1 MTTTTTDTSAGR
13 LGVVTANVVSLRKEP
28 DGDTELITQAQIG
41 QTIKIEESKE
51 NWFYI
56 QMWDTYRGW
65 IPSYGVKI
73 LDGQSK
79 PYGSTGIVAVI
90 QDLWVN
96 VYEQASKSSTIVTKA
111 TIWAALEVADSEG
124 EWIELHLPSGKIGFI
139 EKTKAKLVNR
149 AHALTIEPPVPG
161 ELIKTAKR
169 FVGVPYLWGGTSP
182 FGIDC
187 SGFVQLVHR
196 INGQSLLRDA
206 GIQAGDPRCEPVM
219 RQNVSTGD
227 LVFFSGSQGKDP
239 DIPAITHIGLA
250 IDNDWFIHSGG
261 QGGVQITRFD
271 DPNSRYYH
279 NYWGARRMKFETLE
293 IAGAAKG

>member
-1 MTTTTTDTSAGR
+1 MPTTEDFAGK
-13 LGVVTANVVSLRKEP
+13 LGVVTANVLSLRKEP
-28 DGDTELITQAQIG
+28 DGDTELVTQAEIG

-51 NWFYI
+51 KWLYV
-56 QMWDTYRGW
+56 QMWDTYHGW

-73 LDGQSK
+73 WENESK
-79 PYGSTGIVAVI
+79 LYASTGTVAVI

-96 VYEQASKSSTIVTKA
+96 VYEQASKSSTIETKA
-111 TIWAALEVADSEG
+111 TISAELEVADSEG
-124 EWIELHLPSGKIGFI
+124 EWIELRLPNGKSGFI
-139 EKTKAKLVNR
+139 EKAKAKLVNK
-149 AHALTIEPPVPG
+149 AHTPNVEPPIPD
-161 ELIKTAKR
+161 ELIKTGKR

-187 SGFVQLVHR
+187 SGFVQLVHK
-196 INGQSLLRDA
+196 IHGQSLLRDA

-219 RQNVSTGD
+219 RQDVRTGD

-239 DIPAITHIGLA
+239 DIPSITHIGMA

-271 DPNSRYYH
+271 DPNSRYFK
-279 NYWGARRMKFETLE
+279 NYWGARRMKF
-293 IAGAAKG
+293 